1 MKYALVCLL
10 GAIVG
15 AAAACAALVFNPFD
29 DRPHTAGLI
38 AGFGAEAS
46 GELGLTAGTNTVLA
60 STHEGR
66 IPVPG
71 LAPSTLAEPAIGG
84 VLGELIE
91 LSDSTGAPA
100 GYAARIAVLAERS
113 NLLRGELLID
123 VHWSVWLPG
132 NGSLFVAEELN
143 VWPLV
148 RRVVLPMRY
157 RREDFAGPWTFVATT
172 GPTRSG
178 YGEAIGA
185 SGGLAGERG
194 TVMTIPTLERWPRE
208 GLPEYHYELRI
219 AFRRR

>member
-1 MKYALVCLL
+1 
-10 GAIVG
+10 
-15 AAAACAALVFNPFD
+15 
-29 DRPHTAGLI
+29 
-38 AGFGAEAS
+38 
-46 GELGLTAGTNTVLA
+46 VLA

-84 VLGELIE
+84 VLADLIE
-91 LSDSTGAPA
+91 LGDAAGAPA

-113 NLLRGELLID
+113 TLLRGELLVD

-132 NGSLFVAEELN
+132 NGSLFIAEERNL
-143 VWPLV
+143 WPLV
-148 RRVVLPMRY
+148 RRVVLPMHY
-157 RREDFAGPWTFVATT
+157 RREDFTGPWTFVVTT

-178 YGEAIGA
+178 YGEVIGA

-194 TVMTIPTLERWPRE
+194 TLMTIPTLERWPRA
-208 GLPEYHYELRI
+208 GLPEHHSELRI

>member
-1 MKYALVCLL
+1 VKYVLLGLL

-38 AGFGAEAS
+38 AGFGADAS
-46 GELGLTAGTNTVLA
+46 GELRLMSGAVLA
-60 STHEGR
+60 SSHEGR
-66 IPVPG
+66 IPAPG
-71 LAPSTLAEPAIGG
+71 LVPSALAEPAIGS
-84 VLGELIE
+84 VLADLIE
-91 LSDSTGAPA
+91 LSDAAGAPA

-113 NLLRGELLID
+113 TLLRGELLVD

-132 NGSLFVAEELN
+132 NGSLFIAEERNL
-143 VWPLV
+143 WPLA
-148 RRVVLPMRY
+148 RRVVLPMHY

-178 YGEAIGA
+178 YGEVIGA

-194 TVMTIPTLERWPRE
+194 TVMTLPTLERWPRD
-208 GLPEYHYELRI
+208 GLPEHHSELRI